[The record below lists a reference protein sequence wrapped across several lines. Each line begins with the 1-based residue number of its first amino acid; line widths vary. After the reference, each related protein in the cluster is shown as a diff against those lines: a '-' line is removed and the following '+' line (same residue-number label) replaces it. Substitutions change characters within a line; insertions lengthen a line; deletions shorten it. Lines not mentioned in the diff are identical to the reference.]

1 MKMTSNIPPA
11 EEVTEL
17 DREIL
22 IMEHTRQ
29 LHRQEDS
36 LLTAKLEIKKS
47 ERAVQK
53 FKDTIESLEQ
63 AIAETKAQ
71 IADIQNGGEYK

>member
-1 MKMTSNIPPA
+1 MTSNIPPA
-11 EEVTEL
+11 EQMTEL

-29 LHRQEDS
+29 LNRQEDS
-36 LLTAKLEIKKS
+36 LLTARLEIKKA

-53 FKDTIESLEQ
+53 FKDTIESLEL

-71 IADIQNGGEYK
+71 IATIQKEGEYK

>member
-1 MKMTSNIPPA
+1 MPKLPPA
-11 EEVTEL
+11 EQMTEL

-22 IMEHTRQ
+22 LMEQQRQ
-29 LHRQEDS
+29 LMRQEDA
-36 LLTAKLEIKKS
+36 LLTANLEIKKA

-53 FKDTIESLEQ
+53 FKDTIDSLTT

-71 IADIQNGGEYK
+71 IASIKEGGDYK